1 MEDVIAYVRNLT
13 TTFEDAVTRFGA
25 LSRRW
30 SDTTTT
36 TRAMWDDG
44 AGRDVFLRF
53 LEPHYTLVADAE
65 PAAAQGV
72 EHQRAAVEH
81 MTRAVEAANQSSAE
95 VAQASAANQRARGHA
110 AAARQDIA
118 SVASDVT
125 RTRQMA
131 QDVEVRLSSLG
142 E

>member
-1 MEDVIAYVRNLT
+1 MEDVVAFVRNLT
-13 TTFEDAVTRFGA
+13 GTFEDAVIRFGT

-36 TRAMWDDG
+36 TRASWDDG

-53 LEPHYTLVADAE
+53 LEPHSALIADAE
-65 PAAAQGV
+65 PAAMQGV
-72 EHQRAAVEH
+72 EHQRAAVEL
-81 MTRAVEAANQSSAE
+81 MARAVDAARQSSIE
-95 VAQASAANQRARGHA
+95 VAQAAAANRRAREHA
-110 AAARQDIA
+110 AAARQD
-118 SVASDVT
+118 VASAAGDVV

-131 QDVEVRLSSLG
+131 QDVESRLSMLG

>member
-13 TTFEDAVTRFGA
+13 TTFEDAVTRVGT

-30 SDTTTT
+30 SETTAT
-36 TRAMWDDG
+36 TRSMWDDG

-53 LEPHYTLVADAE
+53 IEPHYVLVADAQ
-65 PAAAQGV
+65 PSAAQGL

-81 MTRAVEAANQSSAE
+81 MTRAVDAARQSSAE
-95 VAQASAANQRARGHA
+95 VAHASAACERARSHA

-131 QDVEVRLSSLG
+131 QNVEFQLSSLG